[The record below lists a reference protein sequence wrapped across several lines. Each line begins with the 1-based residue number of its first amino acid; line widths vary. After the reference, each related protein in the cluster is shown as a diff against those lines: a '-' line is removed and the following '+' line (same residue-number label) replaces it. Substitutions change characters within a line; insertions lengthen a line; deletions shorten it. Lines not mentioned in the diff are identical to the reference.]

1 MSFLGTTAGRRAHD
15 DPGVKDGRLV
25 LSQVCGLRLWGADI
39 KRPRHLEVKPKAD
52 KSSRKARRVPTQTRG
67 GGRSEDGPV
76 PTTVVTTPME
86 HWREVKMSH
95 DSLPNFASCQSS
107 LGPLS
112 VSQGTFTPS
121 NLKLL
126 QLTQSLPA
134 PKGYGG
140 S

>member
-1 MSFLGTTAGRRAHD
+1 MT
-15 DPGVKDGRLV
+15 
-25 LSQVCGLRLWGADI
+25 QVSKTGPWFSP
-39 KRPRHLEVKPKAD
+39 RPVGSGFGEPTHLEEKLKAD
-52 KSSRKARRVPTQTRG
+52 KAQERPDGYQPKAGEGGAGVRTDLCPPITWTPRK
-67 GGRSEDGPV
+67 
-76 PTTVVTTPME
+76 

-95 DSLPNFASCQSS
+95 DSLTNFASCQSS

-121 NLKLL
+121 NLKLP
-126 QLTQSLPA
+126 QLTPSLPA